1 MRAPRL
7 PAWLALL
14 VLVAV
19 CACGSSASGAAIG
32 RPSAPT
38 SATAGPEQIASPS
51 PSATPLATTLVNLQS
66 LEDLKQRFNSDQGT
80 PRLVLLLSPT

>member
-1 MRAPRL
+1 MRAQRL

-19 CACGSSASGAAIG
+19 SACGSSASGAAAA